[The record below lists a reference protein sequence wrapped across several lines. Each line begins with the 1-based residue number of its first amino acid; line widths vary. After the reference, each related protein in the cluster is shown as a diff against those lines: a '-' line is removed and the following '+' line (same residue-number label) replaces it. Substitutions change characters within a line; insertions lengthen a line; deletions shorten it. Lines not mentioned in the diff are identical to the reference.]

1 MKKLKIP
8 ILYLLSLFFS
18 IGPVLIYFLVN
29 LDRYV
34 QTAPQGI
41 KVSCGFGLL
50 FVIAFLKVMGKL
62 KIPSRIYVFAIIF
75 LLSYLLKDVL
85 KDLIVFS
92 FLALIGEMLDGVCQ
106 GMIKKARVSR
116 TEEKT
121 AQKTAQEIER
131 VLSGRV

>member
-41 KVSCGFGLL
+41 KVSCGFALL
-50 FVIAFLKVMGKL
+50 FIIAVLKVMGKL

-92 FLALIGEMLDGVCQ
+92 FLALVGEMLDGVCQ
-106 GMIKKARVSR
+106 GMIKKVRVSR

-121 AQKTAQEIER
+121 AQKTGQTA
-131 VLSGRV
+131 

>member
-1 MKKLKIP
+1 MKRLKIP

-18 IGPVLIYFLVN
+18 VGPVLIYFFAN

-41 KVSCGFGLL
+41 KVTCGFTLL
-50 FVIAFLKVMGKL
+50 LIIAFLKVIGKL
-62 KIPSRIYVFAIIF
+62 KIPSRIYVFAIVF

-106 GMIKKARVSR
+106 VLIHRAKR
-116 TEEKT
+116 TRIEEKT
-121 AQKTAQEIER
+121 AQKTAQEIEK
-131 VLSGRV
+131 VLNGRV